1 MRTWE
6 EGDKDQGREGG
17 DEDQGRKGWEQ
28 RKRGQERAEGEQG
41 RGVTIFNIE
50 SKRTSN
56 LRGMSFHFPQ
66 KEIGLTPSLY
76 KILSPDLRSYK
87 QSWASTINFVC
98 VHSRM
103 SVHLIF
109 PKTILRQA
117 KCRYLCHFT
126 TDFSSIFLWPLVS

>member
-1 MRTWE
+1 MRTRE
-6 EGDKDQGREGG
+6 EG

-66 KEIGLTPSLY
+66 KEIGLP
-76 KILSPDLRSYK
+76 P
-87 QSWASTINFVC
+87 
-98 VHSRM
+98 
-103 SVHLIF
+103 
-109 PKTILRQA
+109 
-117 KCRYLCHFT
+117 
-126 TDFSSIFLWPLVS
+126 